1 MKGLRA
7 TGMVAAED
15 QATLRV
21 DDSTAAPLL
30 LVEPVDC
37 GSHGDWIVK
46 PVIEQNTCYRM
57 QWGTLLSAAR
67 ADGVPLK
74 HCALSAFI
82 GCMLQIVLSALSS
95 TRTLKPPWVV
105 CYKLDTNALEMESM
119 KEESTLEQ
127 LLA

>member
-7 TGMVAAED
+7 MGMVAAED
-15 QATLRV
+15 QATLRYSSDALQAALKDSQDTAAALAALFCFTFLLGLRV

-67 ADGVPLK
+67 AGIQ
-74 HCALSAFI
+74 A
-82 GCMLQIVLSALSS
+82 
-95 TRTLKPPWVV
+95 
-105 CYKLDTNALEMESM
+105 
-119 KEESTLEQ
+119 
-127 LLA
+127 